1 MEQLRLQHAHL
12 TPISKEQFKIN
23 ISQLI
28 IITSLIN
35 KIQQHLTD
43 VICKQHLELAFTIT
57 QVVNQI
63 LFVYTL
69 NI

>member
-1 MEQLRLQHAHL
+1 MEQLRLQLAHL
-12 TPISKEQFKIN
+12 TPISKELFKIN

-28 IITSLIN
+28 IITSLIIE
-35 KIQQHLTD
+35 IQPHLID
-43 VICKQHLELAFTIT
+43 AICKQHLELAFTIT